1 MSIAS
6 IPAPTK
12 PHATMNCSRARN
24 GLALL
29 LIVASASLFV
39 VDAFN
44 FELPASAT
52 KCFSEEV
59 AKDSLAVGSYKV
71 PPEGGVT
78 GAHVSLRVTG
88 PTPMSVGASKTHF
101 KKEKAQFGKFAFT
114 AEETGSHHICF
125 SNKGRQTTRVG
136 LEVKVGVAAKDYSE
150 VAKKEHLEPLQVE
163 LRRLEDAARE
173 IHEEQLYMRQ
183 REEEMRDTNE
193 STNSRLKWFSMS
205 TIVIVTILG
214 GWQIMYL
221 RSYFKA
227 KNLPG
232 NWQY

>member
-1 MSIAS
+1 MKIHNTTIFIIA
-6 IPAPTK
+6 IVFIIN
-12 PHATMNCSRARN
+12 AT
-24 GLALL
+24 
-29 LIVASASLFV
+29 IVESFT
-39 VDAFN
+39 FK
-44 FELPASAT
+44 LPISAT

-59 AKDSLAVGSYKV
+59 AKDALAVGTYKI
-71 PPEGGVT
+71 PPEGGVSD
-78 GAHVSLRVTG
+78 AIVSLRVTG

-101 KKEKAQFGKFAFT
+101 KKERAQFGKFAFT
-114 AEETGSHHICF
+114 AEETGAHHVCF
-125 SNKGRQTTRVG
+125 SNKGRDAVRVG
-136 LEVKVGVAAKDYSE
+136 LEINVGVAAKDYSE

-163 LRRLEDAARE
+163 LRRLEDAAKE

-193 STNSRLKWFSMS
+193 STNSRIKWFSS
-205 TIVIVTILG
+205 ATIIIVSILG